1 MKVAVYLRDEF
12 TDAHREQLAVILD
25 GARLDRLADR
35 EEIKAFFEEHG
46 TQWRAVLE
54 ARFAEYVQTDL
65 EDLI

>member
-25 GARLDRLADR
+25 GSRQDRLATR

-46 TQWRAVLE
+46 YQWKAVLE
-54 ARFAEYVQTDL
+54 ARFAEYVQSDL

>member
-25 GARLDRLADR
+25 DARLDRLASRD
-35 EEIKAFFEEHG
+35 EIKEFFEEHG
-46 TQWRAVLE
+46 NQWRAVLE
-54 ARFAEYVQTDL
+54 MQFAQYVQADL

>member
-12 TDAHREQLAVILD
+12 TDAHREQIAVVND

-35 EEIKAFFEEHG
+35 AEIKEFFETHG
-46 TQWRAVLE
+46 NRWKEVLE
-54 ARFAEYVQTDL
+54 ARFAEYVQKDL

>member
-25 GARLDRLADR
+25 DARLDRLATRD
-35 EEIKAFFEEHG
+35 EIKGFFETHG
-46 TQWRAVLE
+46 NQWRAVLE
-54 ARFAEYVQTDL
+54 MQFAKYVQSDL

>member
-12 TDAHREQLAVILD
+12 TDAHREQLAVIND

-35 EEIKAFFEEHG
+35 DEIKEFYG
-46 TQWRAVLE
+46 QYGSQWKAVLE
-54 ARFAEYVQTDL
+54 QKFSEYVSQDL